1 MATYELIA
9 LNETTKKLLAP
20 TSADTGSLAG
30 ALSVGGAGSF
40 TGRITSTHVND
51 WILYNSGASTGFKG
65 IVFGNTSGEG
75 KFGIEGGVGGT
86 IVTGSTAYA
95 TVLGSAV
102 SKPVEF
108 FTNDAI
114 RLTITAGGNVTITTG
129 DLIITTPTTPA
140 SAAAT
145 GTVGTIAWDTNY
157 IYVCTATDTWERV
170 AIASW

>member
-51 WILYNSGASTGFKG
+51 WILYDSVASTGFKG
-65 IVFGNTSGEG
+65 VILENTSGVTIFGTEG
-75 KFGIEGGVGGT
+75 SAGGVMC
-86 IVTGSTAYA
+86 TGSSAYA
-95 TVLGSAV
+95 TVFGSSV